1 MASITVWDG
10 ADTIG
15 GTKILLQ
22 DEGLTLWLDFG
33 NNLSR
38 QMSYYEEYMKPQTA
52 RGLYE
57 LLAMEL
63 LPPVGGIYNDDR
75 FIDEYPFT
83 EWSAKLHDVHGVL
96 LSHAHLD
103 HAGCIQYLHADIP
116 LYCSIESAFLLKA
129 LQECGQGD
137 YGTIV
142 VREFEKEGGEIE
154 VVGWYRS
161 QRARD
166 ENPPIARYRQ
176 MIVSG
181 KPPSNASEYW
191 EVLPN
196 NNHSQCEVKPLE
208 PFNGTING
216 HKVHFFP
223 VDHSVPGAGAWA
235 VETSAG
241 WVVYT
246 GDIRFR
252 GKNRQLS
259 DDFLQHA
266 AELKPVA
273 LIMEGT
279 RIGKYGS
286 GYTEDDVCEQ
296 MENLLKKHSKQLFV
310 ANFSMTHLE
319 RMEAFWQC
327 AKNAGRQFVVNPKDL
342 YLLEAWCHAGHSLA
356 LGNSSI
362 ALYVGTGAKPSSK
375 WQQELYAR
383 YAGPHV
389 TAKEIGKDPGQ
400 YLLCFGY
407 YDLNELP
414 YIGVTGGVWVQ
425 SFSEPF
431 NEEQCIDDARLNRW
445 LQRFDFCRYPKQGG
459 SDEDTAPLHVSG
471 HASGD
476 ELRRVVETIRPQ
488 TLIAVHTEE
497 PKAFA
502 SLFRGIC
509 QRIVLPGT
517 GKEIRLRSKS
527 RF

>member
-1 MASITVWDG
+1 MARITVWDG
-10 ADTIG
+10 ADTVG

-22 DEGLTLWLDFG
+22 DEELILWLDFG

-38 QMSYYEEYMKPQTA
+38 QMSYYEEYMKPQTS

-63 LPPVGGIYNDDR
+63 LPPVEGIYNDDR

-83 EWSAKLHDVHGVL
+83 EWQAKLHDVHGVL

-103 HAGCIQYLHADIP
+103 HAGCIQYLRADIP
-116 LYCSIESAFLLKA
+116 LYCSKESAFLLKA

-142 VREFEKEGGEIE
+142 VRKHKKKDGAIN
-154 VVGWYRS
+154 VVDWHKNEPTLA
-161 QRARD
+161 Q
-166 ENPPIARYRQ
+166 YRQ
-176 MIVSG
+176 VFVAG
-181 KPPSNASEYW
+181 TLPPNPSEYW
-191 EVLPN
+191 GKLPN
-196 NNHSQCEVKPLE
+196 NNHSQCNVKHLK
-208 PFNGTING
+208 PFTSTING
-216 HKVHFFP
+216 HEVYFFP
-223 VDHSVPGAGAWA
+223 VDHSIPGAGAWA

-246 GDIRFR
+246 GDLRFG

-259 DDFLQHA
+259 GNFLQQA
-266 AELKPVA
+266 AALEPVA

-279 RIGKYGS
+279 RISKLGS
-286 GYTEDDVCEQ
+286 GYTEDDVRQ
-296 MENLLKKHSKQLFV
+296 RMEELLKQHPSQLV
-310 ANFSMTHLE
+310 IANFSMTHLE

-327 AKNAGRQFVVNPKDL
+327 AKNAGRRFVVNPKDL
-342 YLLEAWCHAGHSLA
+342 YLLEAWHYAGHSLP
-356 LGNSSI
+356 LEDGSL
-362 ALYVGTGAKPSSK
+362 ALYVGTGAKPTLK

-383 YAGPHV
+383 YANQKV
-389 TAKEIGKDPGQ
+389 TAKDIGKNPGQ

-414 YIGVTGGVWVQ
+414 YIGVEGGVWVQ

-431 NEEQCIDDARLNRW
+431 NEEQRIDDARLNRW
-445 LQRFDFCRYPKQGG
+445 LQRFGFCRYPKQNG

-476 ELRRVVETIRPQ
+476 ELRQVVDTIRPQ
-488 TLIAVHTEE
+488 TLIAVHTEQ
-497 PKAFA
+497 PQAFV
-502 SLFRGIC
+502 SLLRGMC
-509 QRIVLPGT
+509 PRIVLPGT
-517 GKEIRLRSKS
+517 GKEIRLCSIR
-527 RF
+527 